1 MRAVRPTRQENR
13 IMTDYRF
20 VEANKASVD
29 TLFVSE
35 VLAGVERLAALNLQ
49 AIKTTLVEF
58 EHGTAAAL
66 AAKNPADLLKLQ
78 SAAFQVAPQKAG
90 DYGRQVKEILAA
102 ATAAQRKAVETRVA
116 EVQAKFLEA
125 VNGVLKNAPGNEAT
139 LALVEAAF
147 AAANSA
153 YDGVSKASKQVSN
166 ALGANVTKVT
176 ETAVDAS
183 RNALATI
190 EA

>member
-1 MRAVRPTRQENR
+1 
-13 IMTDYRF
+13 MTTYPF
-20 VEANKASVD
+20 VETRNASVD
-29 TLFVSE
+29 ALLGLAGQAF
-35 VLAGVERLAALNLQ
+35 AGVEQLAALNLQ

-58 EHGTAAAL
+58 ERGTEAAL
-66 AAKNPADLLKLQ
+66 AAKSPADLLKLQ
-78 SAAFQVAPQKAG
+78 SAALQVAPQKAA

-139 LALVEAAF
+139 LALVKSAV

-153 YDGVSKASKQVSN
+153 YDSMNKASKQVSN
-166 ALGANVTKVT
+166 ALEANVAKVT

-183 RNALATI
+183 RNALAHLQR
-190 EA
+190 

>member
-1 MRAVRPTRQENR
+1 
-13 IMTDYRF
+13 
-20 VEANKASVD
+20 
-29 TLFVSE
+29 
-35 VLAGVERLAALNLQ
+35 
-49 AIKTTLVEF
+49 
-58 EHGTAAAL
+58 
-66 AAKNPADLLKLQ
+66 
-78 SAAFQVAPQKAG
+78 
-90 DYGRQVKEILAA
+90 VKEILAA

-125 VNGVLKNAPGNEAT
+125 INGVLKNAPGNEAT
-139 LALVEAAF
+139 LALVKSAV

-153 YDGVSKASKQVSN
+153 YDSMNKASKQVSN
-166 ALGANVTKVT
+166 ALETNVAKVT

>member
-1 MRAVRPTRQENR
+1 
-13 IMTDYRF
+13 MTDYRF
-20 VEANKASVD
+20 VEAHKASVGA
-29 TLFVSE
+29 LFALASE
-35 VLAGVERLAALNLQ
+35 AFAGVEQLAALNLQ
-49 AIKTTLVEF
+49 AIKTALVEL
-58 EHGTAAAL
+58 ERGTEAAL
-66 AAKNPADLLKLQ
+66 AAKSPADLLKLQ
-78 SAAFQVAPQKAG
+78 SAALQVAPQKAA

-139 LALVEAAF
+139 LALVKSAV
-147 AAANSA
+147 AAASSA
-153 YDGVSKASKQVSN
+153 YDSMNKASKQVSN
-166 ALGANVTKVT
+166 ALEANVAKVT